1 MKLSKIKIEQLA
13 NEIMDFL
20 KEQGLDTDVSIYFNG
35 KRMNSKGIE
44 KGTFNPKDYFDYVGD
59 ILSMSFEGSFN
70 SIINYY
76 LDVSYCNIVMAKFD
90 AILDKYGVYYE
101 LGNSWN
107 LSLFYK

>member
-20 KEQGLDTDVSIYFNG
+20 KEQELDTDVSIYFNG
-35 KRMNSKGIE
+35 KRMNSDGFE
-44 KGTFNPKDYFDYVGD
+44 EGTFDPKDYFDYVGD

-70 SIINYY
+70 HVINYY
-76 LDVSYCNIVMAKFD
+76 LDAAYCNIVMSKFD

-107 LSLFYK
+107 LTLVYK